1 MFETGA
7 SVASHLLE
15 AERIA
20 TAMQGSVR
28 WRDGIA
34 AIAAEHNKA
43 MQTMLGSATAVA
55 ATHSTFANIS
65 HLTESLGAARA
76 AMGPSV
82 ATSLEAAVKHNN
94 DIQKALRTTSIGV
107 PDQSTFT
114 DIGHHTESLAA
125 ASAAMRPDAATTLAA
140 AVKHNYDIQKALGTT
155 SIGLPAQ
162 STPTGIGLKAD
173 SLKALGATVD
183 LGVDKLARAL
193 HSQFDGITN
202 ALKSYRIDPAL
213 LPHRQMSEIM
223 RQLSMRPDL
232 SAVAESAAS
241 LARSVGL
248 SRELAADI
256 QHIARAA
263 NRADVAADL
272 VGPRDR
278 DPISHDGDLHEIVE
292 PSLEEADFSL
302 LLILVVVAVF
312 PALLA
317 TSTAYVTQ
325 AAQDLLFMLRL
336 LGKLTQVDDAI
347 PGVLLLNA
355 IMRSI
360 RRPRGGP

>member
-20 TAMQGSVR
+20 TAMQDSVR

-55 ATHSTFANIS
+55 ATHSAFANIS
-65 HLTESLGAARA
+65 R
-76 AMGPSV
+76 
-82 ATSLEAAVKHNN
+82 
-94 DIQKALRTTSIGV
+94 
-107 PDQSTFT
+107 
-114 DIGHHTESLAA
+114 HTESLAA
-125 ASAAMRPDAATTLAA
+125 ASAAMRPNAATTLAA
-140 AVKHNYDIQKALGTT
+140 AVKHNNDIQKALGATRASTAAQSALAGISRHTESLAAASAAMRPNAATT
-155 SIGLPAQ
+155 LAAAVKHNNDIQRALGTTGIGLPAQ
-162 STPTGIGLKAD
+162 STLTGIGLKAD

-183 LGVDKLARAL
+183 PGVDRLARAL
-193 HSQFDGITN
+193 HSQFDGITD
-202 ALKSYRIDPAL
+202 ALKAYRIDPAV
-213 LPHRQMSEIM
+213 LPNKQMSEIM
-223 RQLSMRPDL
+223 LQLSMRPDL
-232 SAVAESAAS
+232 TAVAESAAS

-248 SRELAADI
+248 SQELAADI

-263 NRADVAADL
+263 NRADMAADL
-272 VGPRDR
+272 VGPRDH
-278 DPISHDGDLHEIVE
+278 DPISHDGALHEIVE

-302 LLILVVVAVF
+302 LLILVVMAVF

-355 IMRSI
+355 IIRSI

>member
-1 MFETGA
+1 MSEAGA
-7 SVASHLLE
+7 SVASHLLQ

-20 TAMQGSVR
+20 TALQDSVR
-28 WRDGIA
+28 WRDSFG
-34 AIAAEHNKA
+34 AITAEHNKA
-43 MQTMLGSATAVA
+43 MQAVLGSATAAA
-55 ATHSTFANIS
+55 ATRSAFANIS
-65 HLTESLGAARA
+65 RHTDSLAAARA
-76 AMGPSV
+76 AMAPSV
-82 ATSLEAAVKHNN
+82 ATTLAAAVKHNY
-94 DIQKALRTTSIGV
+94 DIQKVLDATN
-107 PDQSTFT
+107 
-114 DIGHHTESLAA
+114 
-125 ASAAMRPDAATTLAA
+125 ASAAMPSVFAKIGRHTDSLAAVGAAMGPNAATTLAA
-140 AVKHNYDIQKALGTT
+140 AVKHNYDIQKALGATG
-155 SIGLPAQ
+155 IGPPAQ
-162 STPTGIGLKAD
+162 STLTGIGLQAD
-173 SLKALGATVD
+173 SLKALGAAVD
-183 LGVDKLARAL
+183 PGVDKLAKAL

-202 ALKSYRIDPAL
+202 VLKSYRIDPAV

-232 SAVAESAAS
+232 AAVAESAAS

-256 QHIARAA
+256 QHIAHAA
-263 NRADVAADL
+263 NRADMAADL
-272 VGPRDR
+272 VGPRDH
-278 DPISHDGDLHEIVE
+278 DPISHDGALHEIVE

-302 LLILVVVAVF
+302 LLILVVMAVF

-355 IMRSI
+355 VIRSI
-360 RRPRGGP
+360 RRPRGEP

>member
-1 MFETGA
+1 MSEAGA
-7 SVASHLLE
+7 NVASHLLE

-20 TAMQGSVR
+20 TALQDSVR
-28 WRDGIA
+28 WRDSFG
-34 AIAAEHNKA
+34 AITAEHNKA
-43 MQTMLGSATAVA
+43 MQAVLGSATAAA
-55 ATHSTFANIS
+55 ATRSAFANIS
-65 HLTESLGAARA
+65 RHTDSLAAARA
-76 AMGPSV
+76 AMGPS
-82 ATSLEAAVKHNN
+82 EA
-94 DIQKALRTTSIGV
+94 S
-107 PDQSTFT
+107 S
-114 DIGHHTESLAA
+114 
-125 ASAAMRPDAATTLAA
+125 LAA
-140 AVKHNYDIQKALGTT
+140 AVKHNYDIQEALGATGAGTAAQSALANIGHHTDSLAAARAAIGPGVATKLAAAVKHNNDLQKAIGTT

-162 STPTGIGLKAD
+162 STLTGIGVQAD

-183 LGVDKLARAL
+183 LGVDRLARAL

-202 ALKSYRIDPAL
+202 ALKSYRIDPAV
-213 LPHRQMSEIM
+213 LPRRQMSEIM

-232 SAVAESAAS
+232 AAVAESAAG

-248 SRELAADI
+248 SQELAADI

-263 NRADVAADL
+263 NRADMAADL
-272 VGPRDR
+272 VGPQGH
-278 DPISHDGDLHEIVE
+278 DPISHDGALHEIVE
-292 PSLEEADFSL
+292 PSLEAADFSL
-302 LLILVVVAVF
+302 LLILVVMAMF

-347 PGVLLLNA
+347 PGVLMLDA
-355 IMRSI
+355 IIRSI